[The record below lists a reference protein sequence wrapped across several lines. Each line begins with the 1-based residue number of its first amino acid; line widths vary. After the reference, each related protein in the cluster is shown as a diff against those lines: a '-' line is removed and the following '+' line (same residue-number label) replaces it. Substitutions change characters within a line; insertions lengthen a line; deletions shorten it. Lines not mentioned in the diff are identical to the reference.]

1 MIKDC
6 HVGIKGIVCVGEKCL
21 VLQKGNGVDA
31 YWDVPGGRID
41 DDEALEET
49 LTRELREELPSIKEF
64 SIGGVI
70 GAYRLPKNIVDN
82 RGLVLVFYKVVAES
96 FEVVLSDEHAEY
108 RWVTKETVSDLLNSS
123 VAITS
128 EMYTYIAKVLEKE

>member
-6 HVGIKGIVCVGEKCL
+6 HVGIKGIVCVNDACL
-21 VLQKGNGVDA
+21 VLQNGSGAHA

-41 DDEALEET
+41 NDESLLET

-64 SIGGVI
+64 SIGEVV

-82 RGLVLVFYKVVAES
+82 RGLVFIFYKVDAES
-96 FEVVLSDEHAEY
+96 FDVTLSNEHAGY
-108 RWVTKETVSDLLNSS
+108 RWVTRETVSELLNSDVS
-123 VAITS
+123 ITP
-128 EMYTYIAKVLEKE
+128 EMYSYITQVLEKE